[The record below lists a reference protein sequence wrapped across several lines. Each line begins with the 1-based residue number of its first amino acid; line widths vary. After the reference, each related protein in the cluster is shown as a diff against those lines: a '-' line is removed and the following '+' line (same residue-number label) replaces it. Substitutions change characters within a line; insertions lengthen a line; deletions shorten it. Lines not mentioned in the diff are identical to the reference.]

1 MVNVFGEGSRADD
14 LDLKTAKRVV
24 EENGKYKDWVK
35 EINESHR
42 VGFPPYRIFTDGMG
56 TFMSPIRVYDRKVYA
71 LIDSAVLDVGDRTI
85 KGDGK
90 LVYFCFADDDDAAFA
105 VQDDRGPAGEQGEY
119 GPRGPDRV
127 AGKAGKRG
135 ADEPVGP
142 PGKIGKT
149 GPQGDKGPVGPPGP
163 KGDRGVAGPPGPK
176 GPEESK
182 GVRGEQGDQGDA
194 GVEGPAGREGPKGEK
209 GV

>member
-1 MVNVFGEGSRADD
+1 MFGEGSRAGD

-42 VGFPPYRIFTDGMG
+42 VGFPPYRIFTDGMV

-71 LIDSAVLDVGDRTI
+71 LTDIAVLDVGDRTI

-90 LVYFCFADDDDAAFA
+90 LVYFCFADDYDAAFA
-105 VQDDRGPAGEQGEY
+105 VQGDRDPAGEQGEY
-119 GPRGPDRV
+119 GPRGPDGV

-135 ADEPVGP
+135 ADGPVGP
-142 PGKIGKT
+142 PGKVGKT
-149 GPQGDKGPVGPPGP
+149 GPQGDKGPVGPPG
-163 KGDRGVAGPPGPK
+163 KEVLLDSQDRK
-176 GPEESK
+176 GPREVKVREVSK
-182 GVRGEQGDQGDA
+182 AIKVMLE
-194 GVEGPAGREGPKGEK
+194 
-209 GV
+209 